1 MMTNKGI
8 YVHLPFCESKCVYCN
23 FASFVAE
30 EDVKKRYIQSLIQ
43 EIKQSEGGRADT
55 IYIGGGTPSCLN
67 PVEIENILNAIRE
80 KYNVTDGEISME
92 CNPNSVNEE
101 KLKFYK
107 KIGINRLS
115 FGVQSLD
122 DDALKEIGRLH
133 TGRQAL
139 EALTLAKKVGF
150 ENINADLLIGHPTKH
165 EVLEDAKVLT
175 KLVTHISAYMLEVEE
190 GTQLF
195 ERVKNN
201 PFYLP
206 SEDESVDAYNA
217 LAKFLEEQGFARYE
231 ISNFAKEG
239 FECKHNLKYWSGE
252 EYIGFGLSA
261 HSFEKGVRRANS
273 KNLDEYLARQS
284 ITTEVLSI
292 KEKIE
297 EKIMLGLR
305 SRVGVD
311 KSELKTLGYDI
322 EKKKDYR
329 DFLEKGIVYEKE
341 KRFYLN
347 PQFYGISNYVIIKLI
362 M

>member
-1 MMTNKGI
+1 M
-8 YVHLPFCESKCVYCN
+8 
-23 FASFVAE
+23 
-30 EDVKKRYIQSLIQ
+30 
-43 EIKQSEGGRADT
+43 
-55 IYIGGGTPSCLN
+55 
-67 PVEIENILNAIRE
+67 
-80 KYNVTDGEISME
+80 
-92 CNPNSVNEE
+92 
-101 KLKFYK
+101 
-107 KIGINRLS
+107 
-115 FGVQSLD
+115 
-122 DDALKEIGRLH
+122 
-133 TGRQAL
+133 
-139 EALTLAKKVGF
+139 
-150 ENINADLLIGHPTKH
+150 
-165 EVLEDAKVLT
+165 
-175 KLVTHISAYMLEVEE
+175 
-190 GTQLF
+190 
-195 ERVKNN
+195 
-201 PFYLP
+201 
-206 SEDESVDAYNA
+206 
-217 LAKFLEEQGFARYE
+217 
-231 ISNFAKEG
+231 
-239 FECKHNLKYWSGE
+239 KYWSGE